1 MDMIVPEEMRY
12 AIDHSHQLR
21 HIALGCP
28 HDWFGMKPGDLDESS
43 KKRLIAALSSGF
55 SAWFYPTIIL
65 NH

>member
-43 KKRLIAALSSGF
+43 KKD
-55 SAWFYPTIIL
+55 
-65 NH
+65 

>member
-28 HDWFGMKPGDLDESS
+28 HDWFGMKPGDLVNRQ
-43 KKRLIAALSSGF
+43 KKD
-55 SAWFYPTIIL
+55 
-65 NH
+65 